1 MKQPLRLRIV
11 VTGPLSGVWFA
22 LQRGKSE
29 LVTPTSRE
37 PELIF
42 DFSVLADLSSDPPRL
57 TGEFTQGPPAA
68 RFVYINSGTY
78 AGQSGTAWS
87 RRAKVPIT
95 GIKTRLANQAI
106 AKNGVLQAVVRGIA
120 KDGGPFCASVPLLT
134 DWVIVSAA

>member
-11 VTGPLSGVWFA
+11 VTEPLPGVQFA

-29 LVTPTSRE
+29 LVAPTSRI

-42 DFSVLADLSSDPPRL
+42 DFSVLADLSSDPLKL

-68 RFVYINSGTY
+68 RFIYINSGSY
-78 AGQSGTAWS
+78 AGQSGNIWS

-95 GIKTRLANQAI
+95 GIKAPLARDAI
-106 AKNGVLQAVVRGIA
+106 ANSGVLQAFVYGIA
-120 KDGGPFCASVPLLT
+120 KDGGPFCASVPLLK